1 MRNNAITKGFKKV
14 LKTHVLA
21 FDLKIKVL
29 KKNIANFLRKDNS
42 RQLEYWGLKTL
53 TRAFVLIVLKK
64 TRSHKSTKRQ
74 LPSDNPMGWFNH
86 SLAEIPIVFSGW
98 TLHSVKDI
106 RAFEMSD
113 LAVLLK

>member
-1 MRNNAITKGFKKV
+1 MMRNNAITKGFKKV

-42 RQLEYWGLKTL
+42 RQLEWLGFEN
-53 TRAFVLIVLKK
+53 A
-64 TRSHKSTKRQ
+64 HKSVRVSRFKENTLAQIHKAIT
-74 LPSDNPMGWFNH
+74 PMGWFNH

-98 TLHSVKDI
+98 DECYQFV
-106 RAFEMSD
+106 
-113 LAVLLK
+113 V